1 MYFLYGVN
9 KLHLKMTVAKIPRI
23 SKEIAHKPDFLL
35 FITQKFSHKRI
46 DKLASNIPCVKE
58 I

>member
-1 MYFLYGVN
+1 
-9 KLHLKMTVAKIPRI
+9 MTVAKILRI

-46 DKLASNIPCVKE
+46 DKLASNIPYVKE